1 MNKLLGI
8 LPFLLAIGGSAN
20 CIRGGDASRRLTNEV
35 LFAKYDWQVFSIRRV
50 FVCV

>member
-8 LPFLLAIGGSAN
+8 LPFLLAIGGFAK

-35 LFAKYDWQVFSIRRV
+35 LLQNMIGRTEPRT
-50 FVCV
+50 